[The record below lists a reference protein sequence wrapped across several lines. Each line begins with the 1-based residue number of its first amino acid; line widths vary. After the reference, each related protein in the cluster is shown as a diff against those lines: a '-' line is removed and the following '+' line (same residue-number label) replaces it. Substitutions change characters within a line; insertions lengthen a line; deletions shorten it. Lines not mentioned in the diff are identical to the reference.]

1 MYKRQDVNGVY
12 DIVFV
17 NHFTNLVVDTIS
29 EVTGRV
35 TDKYLNG
42 SIVFDENNG
51 NVKYSIIKDG
61 QRIGLTDL
69 KEWNVISYTISED
82 QNLIKAYVS
91 DASVTGSV
99 TEISEDG
106 YRIGDSPEIYEKAAS
121 YPNEIKLRDRGTFYL
136 DIEDKI
142 AAVNTRTSNESAITT
157 NYAYLVNAGLT
168 NDFDKTAPVSYTHLD
183 VYKRQAFIVINEIGQ
198 NIFFFSYIIT
208 ATIAYVIFSYL
219 KSTIRTLAC

>member
-1 MYKRQDVNGVY
+1 MVLLDTDVNGVY

-121 YPNEIKLRDRGTFYL
+121 YPNCLLYTSQKYL
-136 DIEDKI
+136 
-142 AAVNTRTSNESAITT
+142 
-157 NYAYLVNAGLT
+157 
-168 NDFDKTAPVSYTHLD
+168 
-183 VYKRQAFIVINEIGQ
+183 
-198 NIFFFSYIIT
+198 
-208 ATIAYVIFSYL
+208 
-219 KSTIRTLAC
+219 